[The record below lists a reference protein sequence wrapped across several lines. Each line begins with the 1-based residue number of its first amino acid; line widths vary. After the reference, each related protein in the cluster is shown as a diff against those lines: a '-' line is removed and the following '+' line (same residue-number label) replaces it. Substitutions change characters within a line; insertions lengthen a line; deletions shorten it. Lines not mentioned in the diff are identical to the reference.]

1 MPYVIHNG
9 VLYHADDELYHY
21 GVKGMKWGHRK
32 ARDNDPVYQ
41 KKQAYKQAKRDYNS
55 AARLANRRRYDE
67 NSSSVRRRIAARNRL
82 DDAAA
87 KAEVMDKAKADYKQ
101 AKKDRKANMTPEE
114 KAARRKKAIIIG
126 TAAAG
131 AALAVAGAYYIKSKN
146 CQIAAK
152 RGNSYAIESYNRR
165 VSELYNSGKAGT
177 VEAYEG
183 TIARRY
189 ANSARND
196 SLAKATRNVYN
207 YRKAEGKG
215 SLKELASVY
224 DYDDIRRTTFGGR
237 KK

>member
-1 MPYVIHNG
+1 MPYMIHNG

-21 GVKGMKWGHRK
+21 GVKGMRWGHRK
-32 ARDNDPVYQ
+32 ARQDDPVYQ
-41 KKQAYKQAKRDYNS
+41 KKQAYKQAKKDYNS

-67 NSSSVRRRIAARNRL
+67 HSLSVKRRIAARNRL
-82 DDAAA
+82 DDAANKAEAMDRA
-87 KAEVMDKAKADYKQ
+87 KAEYKQ

-131 AALAVAGAYYIKSKN
+131 AALAVAGAYYVKSKN

-189 ANSARND
+189 ASAARND
-196 SLAKATRNVYN
+196 NLAKAAKNVYN
-207 YRKAEGKG
+207 YRRAEGKG
-215 SLKELASVY
+215 SLKNLDSIY
-224 DYDDIRRTTFGGR
+224 SYDDIRRTTFGGR
-237 KK
+237 KR